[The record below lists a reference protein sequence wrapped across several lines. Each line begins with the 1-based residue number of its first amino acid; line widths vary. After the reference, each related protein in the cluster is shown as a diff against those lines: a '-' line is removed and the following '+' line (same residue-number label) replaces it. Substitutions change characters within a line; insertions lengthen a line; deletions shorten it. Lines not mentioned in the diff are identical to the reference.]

1 MSKKKPEKDHEL
13 AQVLERINSLTKH
26 GKQTSRHVTA
36 KDTAAEIPLLTEVY
50 EGQPVTFGAFEPLAS
65 DTTDQ
70 SGMQIEW
77 IGSSQATATQLAE
90 TEAIEKLL
98 IEMQPIIQATVKEAV
113 QRELAH
119 MEQTLHKKLE
129 AELTQIVRK
138 YLQSNLP

>member
-1 MSKKKPEKDHEL
+1 MSKKQTEKDHEL

-26 GKQTSRHVTA
+26 GKRTSGHVAA

-50 EGQPVTFGAFEPLAS
+50 EGQPVTFGAFEPLAAA
-65 DTTDQ
+65 TTDQ

-98 IEMQPIIQATVKEAV
+98 VEMQPIIQATVKEAV
-113 QRELAH
+113 QRELAL
-119 MEQTLHKKLE
+119 MEQTLHMKLE